1 MLQFHFRAWWTDAFK
16 SLSFFCMLLLLITSA
31 HGQIGGQNTF
41 DFLNLTPSA
50 RLNAIGGMNVSI
62 FDEDVSMAY
71 MNPALTNDSM
81 DGQLFLS
88 YSPFLAGIQ
97 FGYTGYGKT
106 FEGIGDFHAGIKYF
120 NSGSQVQADPF
131 GNVTGSFSSSEAVLT
146 VGGSRTVINN
156 QFRYGLN
163 VKYIF
168 SNLAPGFSSSGLA
181 LDLGGSYVS
190 KNRLFSAGLVLKN
203 MGTQLNTYTGAGNT
217 EPLPFQI
224 VAGISNKLK
233 YMPLRFSI
241 TLIQLENP
249 NLIYDNP
256 NAEVQLDLNGE
267 PIEQGSPL
275 PDQIFRHVVFGG
287 EFLLGKGFRLRG
299 GYNHMRRQE
308 LRSQNRAGLS
318 GFSMGVGIRS
328 ERRNFG
334 FDYGFSSFGAGSIF
348 TAHQFSLRIGLNSK
362 TPKPTPDINS

>member
-1 MLQFHFRAWWTDAFK
+1 MTQFRFSV
-16 SLSFFCMLLLLITSA
+16 SLSTSFQGIVVLLFLTVLSSTA
-31 HGQIGGQNTF
+31 YGQIGGQNTY
-41 DFLNLTPSA
+41 DFLNLSPSA

-62 FDEDVSMAY
+62 FDEDVTMAY

-88 YSPFLAGIQ
+88 YSPFMAGINY
-97 FGYTGYGKT
+97 GYSGYAKS
-106 FEGIGDFHAGIKYF
+106 FDGIGNFHAGIKYF
-120 NSGSQVQADPF
+120 NSGTQVQADPS
-131 GNVTGSFSSSEAVLT
+131 GTITGSFSSSEAVLT
-146 VGGSRTVINN
+146 VGGSRTLVND

-168 SNLAPGFSSSGLA
+168 SNLAPGFTSSGLA
-181 LDLGGSYVS
+181 VDLGGSYVS
-190 KNRLFSAGLVLKN
+190 KSRLFSAGLVLKN
-203 MGTQLNTYTGAGNT
+203 IGTQFNTYTGAGNV

-224 VAGISNKLK
+224 VAGISNKLR
-233 YMPLRFSI
+233 YMPLRFSV
-241 TLIQLENP
+241 TLVQLENP
-249 NLIYDNP
+249 NLIYDDP

-267 PIEQGSPL
+267 PIQQGSQL

-328 ERRNFG
+328 ESKNFG
-334 FDYGFSSFGAGSIF
+334 LDYGYSSFGAASQF
-348 TAHQFSLRIGLNSK
+348 NAHQFSLRIGLGRSSSK
-362 TPKPTPDINS
+362 AKTKQAG